1 MHNKY
6 LGLEISFVGI
16 HTPNL
21 VVLEACQCHID
32 GNFPVV
38 PGAVSVIASCL
49 IATSTL
55 IWLYCFVS
63 WRRMASRYDHTEN
76 REALKAYMKHFTEGN
91 VDAIMELLVS
101 ASLKPPKPFY
111 PTGPFLKICEHQSA
125 EAWRKV
131 GCVHNYQVPIQ
142 WHSLMHSSRVQVLI
156 LTPLPQ
162 RSIPG
167 LLSAVQAAQQS
178 HWSRHWWW
186 QLEIH
191 LWQPHDNWGANIH
204 CFVMIFP

>member
-1 MHNKY
+1 MSHRWKLPCSAGCGVCY
-6 LGLEISFVGI
+6 RQLLDSDFYP
-16 HTPNL
+16 HMA
-21 VVLEACQCHID
+21 VLFRQLKENGVAIWPHRKSGGTQSLHETLYRGQRRCNHGASGQCLSKTTQI
-32 GNFPVV
+32 
-38 PGAVSVIASCL
+38 
-49 IATSTL
+49 
-55 IWLYCFVS
+55 
-63 WRRMASRYDHTEN
+63 
-76 REALKAYMKHFTEGN
+76 
-91 VDAIMELLVS
+91 
-101 ASLKPPKPFY
+101 FY
-111 PTGPFLKICEHQSA
+111 PTGPLLKICKHQSA

-131 GCVHNYQVPIQ
+131 DCVHNYQVHIQ

-204 CFVMIFP
+204 CFVLIFP

>member
-1 MHNKY
+1 MHNKC
-6 LGLEISFVGI
+6 LGLEISFLGI

-101 ASLKPPKPFY
+101 ASLKPPKFFIPQD
-111 PTGPFLKICEHQSA
+111 PSLKYVSTSQPKHDGKWTVFTINRCTFNDTLLCIH
-125 EAWRKV
+125 
-131 GCVHNYQVPIQ
+131 
-142 WHSLMHSSRVQVLI
+142 
-156 LTPLPQ
+156 
-162 RSIPG
+162 PG
-167 LLSAVQAAQQS
+167 SKC
-178 HWSRHWWW
+178 W
-186 QLEIH
+186 
-191 LWQPHDNWGANIH
+191 
-204 CFVMIFP
+204 F